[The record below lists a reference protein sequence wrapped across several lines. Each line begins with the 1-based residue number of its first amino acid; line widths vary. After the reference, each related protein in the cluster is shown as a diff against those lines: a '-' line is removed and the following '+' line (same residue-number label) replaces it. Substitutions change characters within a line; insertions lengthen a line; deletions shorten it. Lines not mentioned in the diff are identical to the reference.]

1 MGCINENE
9 KLPHQPLQSNQPD
22 QPFKLSQ
29 PSQLSHFNN
38 NDKKQNNENKNNN
51 NQNNIYFNNNN
62 KISYS
67 NNNIE
72 NNKKINSPKYSVSNN
87 DKKSYKVSK
96 YSKMEPS
103 EKNISMNE
111 NSNYNSKKF
120 NNNCNNINNNLL
132 YNENTGLSSVFN
144 DEKSKIKNNNNE
156 NKNNNYPESNFR
168 YNYQKS
174 IKYTESNISN
184 INNQSSIFS
193 AYNTIKIKNKKIS
206 YEKYENVKV
215 NPKDFKTILLIGEKR
230 SGKSSFINCFLNYC
244 LNVKYNEGNRYY
256 ITTKIKESTFELE
269 EYFIKEKKIIFIDTP
284 GFYGD
289 EHIEEDENNLID
301 ILDFISNKKINL
313 IGFVVCSDLNRIS
326 EKNKKIIDLCFCFL
340 KKIFIENI
348 IIIYSNYNGDISLT
362 SEQLLENINEDIFLS
377 IKKKYNNEFKY
388 VISNQNIFFEEQNDD
403 ENEKLYDNI
412 IKNFNQ
418 FYNVLNN
425 SKPIEYNFKE
435 LKELTEELNQEI
447 SKFKNNFKIY
457 FKSLKKEFN
466 SFFSQLNNYNYRG
479 NKFNYSEMNIEK
491 LKNVLKNIIFI
502 DYLIKSLNKNSLITK
517 KTYDYIKINLNE
529 IDDKDL
535 FESIYNIFESNNKHI
550 ESVLKN
556 INKID
561 DYIFFNRSFQN
572 SYSGYSLKQLLRENN
587 IEEIVNKFAYPSFNQ
602 NEYNEIKNKE
612 NFLNII
618 KEKYNVEKDLY
629 YNNKY
634 DYTIYKLIYDNLN
647 N

>member
-9 KLPHQPLQSNQPD
+9 KLRHQPLQSTQSD
-22 QPFKLSQ
+22 HPFKLSQ
-29 PSQLSHFNN
+29 PSQLPLYNN
-38 NDKKQNNENKNNN
+38 IDKKQNNENKSNN

-87 DKKSYKVSK
+87 DKKSNIVSK

-103 EKNISMNE
+103 EKKSMNKY
-111 NSNYNSKKF
+111 SNYNSKNF
-120 NNNCNNINNNLL
+120 NNNFNNINNKLL
-132 YNENTGLSSVFN
+132 YNENTGISSFLN

-184 INNQSSIFS
+184 INNQSNIFS
-193 AYNTIKIKNKKIS
+193 TYNTIKIKNKKIS

-313 IGFVVCSDLNRIS
+313 IGFVVCSDLNRYS

-340 KKIFIENI
+340 KKNFIENI
-348 IIIYSNYNGDISLT
+348 ILIYSNYNEEISLT
-362 SEQLLENINEDIFLS
+362 SEQLLLNINEDIFFS
-377 IKKKYNNEFKY
+377 IKKKNNNELKY
-388 VISNQNIFFEEQNDD
+388 VISNQYIFFEEQIVE
-403 ENEKLYDNI
+403 ENQKLYNKI
-412 IKNFNQ
+412 IENFNK
-418 FYNVLNN
+418 FYDLLNEI
-425 SKPIEYNFKE
+425 KPIEYNFKE
-435 LKELTEELNQEI
+435 LKELTEELNEEMN
-447 SKFKNNFKIY
+447 KFKTNFKKY

-466 SFFSQLNNYNYRG
+466 SFFSAQENYYNFRG
-479 NKFNYSEMNIEK
+479 NKFNYSEISIEN
-491 LKNVLKNIIFI
+491 LKNVLKNINLIE
-502 DYLIKSLNKNSLITK
+502 YLIESLNKNSLITK
-517 KTYDYIKINLNE
+517 KTYDYIKNNLNE
-529 IDDKDL
+529 NDDKDL
-535 FESIYNIFESNNKHI
+535 FESIYNIFESNNKRI
-550 ESVLKN
+550 EKVLKN

-587 IEEIVNKFAYPSFNQ
+587 IEELVNKFAYPNFNQ

-612 NFLNII
+612 NFLYII
-618 KEKYNVEKDLY
+618 KEKYNVKKDLY
-629 YNNKY
+629 YNNKC